1 MAQREARQFICVSCP
16 VGCMLTVHMEDGRIV
31 KVEGNACMRGEAYA
45 EAEVRNPTRVFA
57 STVRVSGGLLPVVPV
72 RSKNAVPK
80 EKLFDIAREV
90 ARVVVEAPV
99 TVGQIVLAD
108 VCGTGVDIVA
118 SRSLGAREKRV
129 G

>member
-1 MAQREARQFICVSCP
+1 
-16 VGCMLTVHMEDGRIV
+16 MLTVHMEEGRIV
-31 KVEGNACMRGEAYA
+31 KVEGNACMRGETYA

-57 STVRVSGGLLPVVPV
+57 STVKVSGGLLPVVPV
-72 RSKNAVPK
+72 RSKSAVPK

-99 TVGQIVLAD
+99 TIGQVILDD

-118 SRSLGAREKRV
+118 SRSLEAEEKQA